1 MKILIL
7 TDGDIISTIT
17 INKIVKKFY
26 KIANINVVMDDYIS
40 ANPSMFKMNVLSI
53 TGAKSE
59 LDNIIIESDRNITK
73 EDFESKKFRKMFSLE
88 KLSSFENV
96 SFTHIYNIN
105 KNIDFIKNYK
115 PDIVLSIR
123 LRNILKIPTIEACG
137 NNNIFNLHSGTLP
150 EFRGVYSLLRAINQ
164 GCKYSGCTFHR
175 IEDEGIDSGKI
186 IFISKVKIDFNKSY
200 QWNLMNIYNKSMP
213 IFLKKLANIVKG
225 NKIIYKEQDKLIAK
239 YYSFPNESDVNL
251 LLTRLPCIM
260 NINDVKKIVNLFS

>member
-7 TDGDIISTIT
+7 TDGDLISTIT

-26 KIANINVVMDDYIS
+26 NKNNILIVIDDYVS
-40 ANPSMFKMNVLSI
+40 ANPSMFKMDILSI

-59 LDNIIIESDRNITK
+59 LDNVITENDRNITK
-73 EDFESKKFRKMFSLE
+73 ENFENKKFKKMFSLE
-88 KLSSFENV
+88 RLSSFENV

-115 PDIVLSIR
+115 PDTVLSIR

-137 NNNIFNLHSGTLP
+137 NNNVFNFHSGTLP
-150 EFRGVYSLLRAINQ
+150 EFRGVYSLLRAIIQ
-164 GCKYSGCTFHR
+164 DYKYSGCTFHR

-186 IFISKVKIDFNKSY
+186 VFKNNIKINFNKSY

-213 IFLKKLANIVKG
+213 TFLKKLTNIVDGKE
-225 NKIIYKEQDKLIAK
+225 IIYQEQNKSTAK
-239 YYSFPNESDVNL
+239 YYSFPNENDVNL
-251 LLTRLPCIM
+251 LLTKLPSI
-260 NINDVKKIVNLFS
+260 IDIYDIKKIINLFS